1 MVEQVCAMKLFVV
14 GLIHSYNVILASEYL
29 NLVVVLVKTN
39 VMRNHPKCVYVT
51 SSATSGPLLVKFCS
65 LLTETLVLMSS
76 VK

>member
-39 VMRNHPKCVYVT
+39 VMRNHLKCECVT
-51 SSATSGPLLVKFCS
+51 SSATSGPLLTKSPC
-65 LLTETLVLMSS
+65 LVTATR
-76 VK
+76 VI